1 MSIEP
6 YFPNAQQKI
15 PFVLAGREG
24 HVAVYYGPDDDP
36 VKAGF
41 DHIPG
46 IHFPLDLCL
55 GYPVMQVEIES
66 YAGFGYRTLCGWIQ
80 IVTREERSVTADGE
94 PTDVRRSCSIDVIPS
109 MRGLG
114 MPFATFGEL
123 PLFFDAPCRNLGDS
137 TELTWT
143 ADTFLTTVPV
153 RSSQKEKISRLL
165 GFRWG
170 YQEYDNPT
178 ERPVTLLPLV
188 VTDAQAWNDHLPFL
202 RQEFSD
208 WRFEEA

>member
-1 MSIEP
+1 MNTKS
-6 YFPNAQQKI
+6 YFPSAQESI
-15 PFVLAGREG
+15 PFILAGRKG
-24 HVAVYYGPDDDP
+24 RVSVYYGPNDDP

-94 PTDVRRSCSIDVIPS
+94 PTDVQSSCSIDVIPS
-109 MRGLG
+109 MRGLA
-114 MPFATFGEL
+114 MPFATFGDL
-123 PLFFDAPCRNLGDS
+123 PSFFDAPCRNLGDS
-137 TELTWT
+137 AELTWI

-178 ERPVTLLPLV
+178 ERPVTLLPLE
-188 VTDAQAWNDHLPFL
+188 VTDAQT
-202 RQEFSD
+202 
-208 WRFEEA
+208 

>member
-1 MSIEP
+1 MSIGP
-6 YFPNAQQKI
+6 YSPNAQEEI
-15 PFVLAGREG
+15 PFVLAGRSG
-24 HVAVYYGPDDDP
+24 HVAVYYGPNDDP

-46 IHFPLDLCL
+46 IHFPLALCL
-55 GYPVMQVEIES
+55 GYPVMQVGIES

-80 IVTREERSVTADGE
+80 IVTREEISVTADGK

-114 MPFATFGEL
+114 MPFAVFGDL
-123 PLFFDAPCRNLGDS
+123 PSFFDAPCRNLGDS
-137 TELTWT
+137 TELTWI

-153 RSSQKEKISRLL
+153 RPCQNERVSRLL

-178 ERPVTLLPLV
+178 ERPVTLLPLE
-188 VTDAQAWNDHLPFL
+188 VTDAQTWKDHLPFL
-202 RQEFSD
+202 RQEFGD
-208 WRFEEA
+208 WKFEEA

>member
-1 MSIEP
+1 MSTKLC
-6 YFPNAQQKI
+6 FSNAKEDI
-15 PFVLAGREG
+15 PFVLAGHQG
-24 HVAVYYGPDDDP
+24 HIAVYYGPNDDP

-46 IHFPLDLCL
+46 IHFPLDLCR

-80 IVTREERSVTADGE
+80 IVTREETSATADGK
-94 PTDVRRSCSIDVIPS
+94 PTDVQRSCSIDVIPS

-114 MPFATFGEL
+114 MPFASFGAL
-123 PLFFDAPCRNLGDS
+123 PSFFDAPCLNLGDS
-137 TELTWT
+137 AELTWT

-153 RSSQKEKISRLL
+153 RSCQEEISRLL

-178 ERPVTLLPLV
+178 ERPVTLLPLE

-202 RQEFSD
+202 RQAFSD
-208 WRFEEA
+208 WKFGEA